1 LDGVVSDLHRL
12 AGFAALALGALL
24 AAGAA
29 TAADSG
35 IDRSAMD
42 AGVRAQDDLYRRAN
56 GAWLKRTEFPA
67 DKSYIGVS
75 ADMDDATRLEL
86 RGLIETA
93 TKGQG
98 DAESRK
104 IGDLYASFMDEAR
117 LEVLGAKPLAG
128 ELQAIDAI
136 ADAEQLEATLAHL
149 GRIGVG
155 VPLGVSIGLDDRDS
169 SRYVPSLW
177 QGGLGLPD
185 RDYYLKDDDAA
196 FAKVRAGYVD
206 FLAALLTLAG
216 ERDASATAASVL
228 ALETELARL
237 QWTQV
242 EVRDPV
248 KTYNRFDIVALPAL
262 APDFAWAGFMSA
274 ADLAGPGLAVGAV
287 PDVLVGQPSYVTALG
302 ALTRSVPLATW
313 QAYARTHLLTTY
325 APFLDKAFGDAS
337 FAFNGTV
344 LSGTLQQTPRWRRGV
359 RLVDL
364 SLGES
369 LGRLYVATYFPAQV
383 KKRIET
389 LVGNLIV
396 ACREGIAGLDWMGP
410 EARQA
415 AYAKLDKMSIKVGYP
430 ERFRDYSALAI
441 SRDDL
446 VGNVVRG
453 REFEYRRDL
462 GKLGKPIDRSEWG
475 MTPQTVNAYFDSN
488 LNEIVFPAA
497 MLQKPAYD
505 PDADEAANYGSIGS
519 LIGHEISHAFDDS
532 GSQYDADGNLRV
544 WWTPADRERFEAKTK
559 ALVEQYSAFV
569 AVPGYNVDGELT
581 LGENIADNAGLE
593 IAYRAYRLSLGGRP
607 APVIDGLSGDERFFY
622 GFAQSW
628 RSKQRPQE
636 LLEQIK
642 SDPHAPDEFR
652 VNGAVRN
659 HPTFYVTFG
668 VKPGDAL
675 YLPPEK
681 RVSLW

>member
-1 LDGVVSDLHRL
+1 MGGAASGVRRR
-12 AGFAALALGALL
+12 AGWAAVALGAML
-24 AAGAA
+24 AAGVAA
-29 TAADSG
+29 AASSG
-35 IDRSAMD
+35 IDRSAID
-42 AGVRAQDDLYRRAN
+42 AGVRPQDDLYRRAN
-56 GAWLKRTEFPA
+56 GAWLKATDVPA

-75 ADMDDATRLEL
+75 ADMDDTVRLAL
-86 RGLIETA
+86 RRLVETA
-93 TKGQG
+93 AKGRG

-104 IGDLYASFMDEAR
+104 IGDLYASFMDEAS
-117 LEVLGAKPLAG
+117 LEALGMKPLAG

-136 ADAEQLEATLAHL
+136 ADADQLAATLAHL

-155 VPLGVSIGLDDRDS
+155 VPLGVSIGQDDRDS
-169 SRYVPSLW
+169 SRYVSSLW

-185 RDYYLKDDDAA
+185 RDYYLKADDAA

-206 FLAALLTLAG
+206 FLATLLTLAG
-216 ERDASATAASVL
+216 EKEGTATAASVL

-242 EVRDPV
+242 EIRDPV
-248 KTYNRFDIVALPAL
+248 KTYNRFDIVALPGL
-262 APDFAWAGFMSA
+262 APDFAWADFMSA
-274 ADLAGPGLAVGAV
+274 AGLFGPGLVPGAE
-287 PDVLVGQPSYVTALG
+287 PDVLIGQPGYVTALG

-313 QAYARTHLLTTY
+313 KAYARTHLLATY
-325 APFLDKAFGDAS
+325 APYLDKAFVDAF

-359 RLVDL
+359 GLVDR

-369 LGRLYVATYFPAQV
+369 LGRLYVAAYFSPQV
-383 KKRIET
+383 KKKIET
-389 LVGNLIV
+389 LVGNLIA

-415 AYAKLDKMSIKVGYP
+415 AYAKLDRMSIKVGYP
-430 ERFRDYSALAI
+430 ERFRDYSALTIA
-441 SRDDL
+441 RDDL
-446 VGNVVRG
+446 VGNVMRA

-462 GKLGKPIDRSEWG
+462 AKLGKPIDRSEWG

-488 LNEIVFPAA
+488 MNEIVFPAA

-505 PDADEAANYGSIGS
+505 PDADDAANYGSIGS
-519 LIGHEISHAFDDS
+519 LIGHEISHAFDDA

-544 WWTPADRERFEAKTK
+544 WWTAADRERFEAKTS

-569 AVPGYNVDGELT
+569 AAPGYNVDGELT

-607 APVIDGLSGDERFFY
+607 APVLDGLSGDERFFY

-659 HPTFYVTFG
+659 HSAFYATFG
-668 VKPGDAL
+668 VKPGDAM